1 MSEKKF
7 GKRLLTWVLV
17 IVMMLTVVPLNVL
30 AKDGDKS
37 NNTSSGN
44 DKWSPKVEFWCTN
57 ATVNVGS
64 YGISTNLSTLL
75 SGKDSLYFANESSLQ
90 SGTIDLSSNDKGTG
104 RFWKAVVQDTT
115 NKQNGEADD
124 NKTNVGTPITAI
136 FRAWNGYKYLTNDG
150 QEFYFTDNQTLILY
164 YKQAFV
170 SSDTHGVIYGT
181 DWGYSGSR
189 NDATLKVTYAI
200 RMESTSVDLASGP
213 YWYNKKAG
221 SIAGIGALLDPKY
234 EIVKVTVN
242 GSERTRDA
250 NGEISLDRNITGNEY
265 TVIFYIKNISKIK
278 VAYSW
283 VGAPNTVILP
293 TDSNEYTL
301 EATGKVEVS
310 LVDAAKCYK
319 SGTIISRDGTNYIF
333 SGWFLNSGYTGAEIT
348 DKFNA
353 TGDQHTLYGIWTS
366 PIIVVD
372 LDKDDSN
379 TARFRKVLTN
389 ADKLTE
395 NEYRDFTITVTNNA
409 DSNDIYTGTVRSG
422 KNTSSADFRFNRKMI
437 FDSTNVGSNT
447 YTVREETN
455 SS

>member
-57 ATVNVGS
+57 VTVNVGS
-64 YGISTNLSTLL
+64 YGTSTNLSTLL
-75 SGKDSLYFANESSLQ
+75 SGKGSLYFANEAPLQ

-181 DWGYSGSR
+181 DWGYSER
-189 NDATLKVTYAI
+189 HNDATLKVTYAI

-283 VGAPNTVILP
+283 VGVPNTVALP

-366 PIIVVD
+366 PIVVVD

-409 DSNDIYTGTVRSG
+409 DSNDIYTGTVRLG

>member
-1 MSEKKF
+1 M
-7 GKRLLTWVLV
+7 
-17 IVMMLTVVPLNVL
+17 
-30 AKDGDKS
+30 
-37 NNTSSGN
+37 
-44 DKWSPKVEFWCTN
+44 
-57 ATVNVGS
+57 
-64 YGISTNLSTLL
+64 
-75 SGKDSLYFANESSLQ
+75 
-90 SGTIDLSSNDKGTG
+90 
-104 RFWKAVVQDTT
+104 QDTT

-181 DWGYSGSR
+181 DWGYSER
-189 NDATLKVTYAI
+189 HNDATLKVTYAI

-283 VGAPNTVILP
+283 VGVPNTVILP

-310 LVDAAKCYK
+310 LVDAAK
-319 SGTIISRDGTNYIF
+319 
-333 SGWFLNSGYTGAEIT
+333 L
-348 DKFNA
+348 
-353 TGDQHTLYGIWTS
+353 L
-366 PIIVVD
+366 
-372 LDKDDSN
+372 
-379 TARFRKVLTN
+379 
-389 ADKLTE
+389 
-395 NEYRDFTITVTNNA
+395 
-409 DSNDIYTGTVRSG
+409 
-422 KNTSSADFRFNRKMI
+422 
-437 FDSTNVGSNT
+437 
-447 YTVREETN
+447 
-455 SS
+455 